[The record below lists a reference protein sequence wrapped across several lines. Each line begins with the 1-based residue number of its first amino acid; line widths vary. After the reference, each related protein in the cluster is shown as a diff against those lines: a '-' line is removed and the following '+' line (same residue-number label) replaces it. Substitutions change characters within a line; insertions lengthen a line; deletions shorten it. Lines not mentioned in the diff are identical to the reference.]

1 MTSGFSVIIDP
12 VFSTENM
19 TVIHNVI
26 KLGEL
31 GKYHTLKK
39 EIFLFRIMESNRSP
53 RDAFI
58 LLPLEETI
66 IKNFFTMLS
75 KPGNWFPIYFLFL
88 K

>member
-1 MTSGFSVIIDP
+1 
-12 VFSTENM
+12 M

-58 LLPLEETI
+58 LLPLEETMH
-66 IKNFFTMLS
+66 KELFTMLN
-75 KPGNWFPIYFLFL
+75 KPGELVSNLFL
-88 K
+88 IFKIMCICVLLFLLFR